1 MANHYMQNAKAERTR
16 ELSIKN
22 IMAKLKAGSYTNA
35 SHENAER
42 KMLEHYLNGGS

>member
-1 MANHYMQNAKAERTR
+1 MQTAKAERTR

-22 IMAKLKAGSYTNA
+22 IMAKLKAGSYKN
-35 SHENAER
+35 EQYEDAER